1 MSWFKKKKSLP
12 SVSFEEVLLDAENLG
27 EFEQERMEGR
37 MQAPLSP
44 FLFFLAA
51 FAMGSVGFLFFGK
64 SFVLMMME
72 GAKWQARAE
81 QNHFETIAILPK
93 RGVFLDRFGTNIF
106 DGERLLFSPEAF
118 SHVIGFVG
126 KDEAKGKIGLE
137 AVFDKSLRGIDGEH
151 SLEVNARGEII
162 SKGIIQ
168 QPEAGENIT
177 LSLDADLQNAAYR
190 ILQELIAGRGFKGG
204 AALIFNVANGEIL
217 SLVSAPGYD
226 ANALTRGGPSEV
238 IEALRADTSLPFF
251 NRVLAG
257 RFHPGSIIK
266 PVVAA
271 AALEEHVIDP
281 VDIIVSEGAL
291 RVPNPYRPGEE
302 SVFLDWKAH
311 GPVDMRKALAVSSN
325 VYFYV
330 VGGGFKNRE
339 GLGIHRLREWFARFG
354 LGSKTNIA
362 LAGEEEGVLPDPDQ
376 KALHHP
382 ENPEWRL
389 GDTYHA
395 SIGQGDFLVTPLEIA
410 RMLSLIA
417 NNGTAPAFRFTSLV
431 KNGDAAADGSFSVT
445 AKEETFR
452 VIKEGMRRAVYEGTA
467 VAVSHVPV
475 PIAGKTGTAEFG
487 DKTRVH
493 SWFMGFAPYENPRI
507 GMVVLLE
514 SGSRH
519 NLVGAPYA
527 ASQLF
532 DWIVAHRDYLKVGE

>member
-1 MSWFKKKKSLP
+1 MNWSKKKKILSKI
-12 SVSFEEVLLDAENLG
+12 SFEEVLLDAENLG

-37 MQAPLSP
+37 IETPLSP

-51 FAMGSVGFLFFGK
+51 FAAGCVGIIFFGR
-64 SFVLMMME
+64 SVALTVVE
-72 GAKWQARAE
+72 GSKWRARAE
-81 QNHFETIAILPK
+81 QNHFETVAILPS
-93 RGVFLDRFGTNIF
+93 RGLFFDRFGTNLF
-106 DGERLLFSPEAF
+106 NEERLLSHPEAF

-126 KDEAKGKIGLE
+126 KDEAKGKTGLE
-137 AVFDKSLRGIDGEH
+137 AVFNGSLRGEDGEH
-151 SLEVNARGEII
+151 SLEVDALGNII
-162 SKGIIQ
+162 SKGIIR
-168 QPEAGENIT
+168 PPRAGENVT
-177 LSLDADLQNAAYR
+177 LSLDADLQDVAYR
-190 ILQELIAGRGFKGG
+190 IVHESIAERGFKGG
-204 AALIFNVANGEIL
+204 AAIIFNVANGEIL
-217 SLVSAPGYD
+217 SLVSVPGYD
-226 ANALTRGGPSEV
+226 TNALSRGGPPEI
-238 IEALRADTSLPFF
+238 IEALRADPSLPFF
-251 NRVLAG
+251 NRALAG

-266 PVVAA
+266 PVVAV

-281 VDIIVSEGAL
+281 ADIIVSEGAL
-291 RVPNPYRPGEE
+291 RVPNPYRPREE

-339 GLGIHRLREWFARFG
+339 GLGIHRLEQWFARFG

-362 LAGEEEGVLPDPDQ
+362 LPGEEEGVLPNPDQ

-382 ENPEWRL
+382 EDPEWRL

-417 NNGTAPAFRFTSLV
+417 NNGNAPAFRFTPLP
-431 KNGDAAADGSFSVT
+431 KNTNAATDGSFSVI

-452 VIKEGMRRAVYEGTA
+452 VIKEGMRRSVQEGTA
-467 VAVSHVPV
+467 IAVSHVPV

-493 SWFMGFAPYENPRI
+493 SWFMGFAPYENPRV

-514 SGSRH
+514 SGSRR

-527 ASQLF
+527 ASQIF
-532 DWIVAHRDYLKVGE
+532 DWIVKNRDYLQ